1 MNVKIRHKAHPLSW
15 AHIYKAIFLFFK
27 NENDKIQTNK
37 WVWKIVM
44 ETVTNEDSKGKKY
57 I

>member
-37 WVWKIVM
+37 CVWKIVI